1 VLGIL
6 AILASIT
13 VIGGVI
19 FGLLA
24 LIFGFIGRG
33 RAKRGEATNGGIALA
48 GAITGL
54 IGLLLSVALITF
66 GVSILNSN
74 SGKNYQSCLKQATNQ
89 AAQQAC
95 AQQFGQQLTK
105 LPSGISCA
113 SFHHPGGAAWR
124 SIPTVCRRCAAD
136 GSDGEVTSFT
146 MPARLAVKGQQIP
159 A

>member
-1 VLGIL
+1 MTTSDPPLDPYTAPPAGEVHRPPAAHGRNGLGVAALVLGIL

-105 LPSGISCA
+105 
-113 SFHHPGGAAWR
+113 
-124 SIPTVCRRCAAD
+124 
-136 GSDGEVTSFT
+136 
-146 MPARLAVKGQQIP
+146 
-159 A
+159 